1 MRTLQHPAEICFQET
16 RYLFIQVEVCEKFAR
31 LAVPDSQLS
40 GLWQV
45 AVPAEADDV
54 DASWTALGAFHTVFD
69 IKNPCA
75 LDICVYDESMEQ
87 IELD

>member
-1 MRTLQHPAEICFQET
+1 MRTLQHPAESHYHQT
-16 RYLFIQVEVCEKFAR
+16 RHLFVQVEVCEQFAS
-31 LAVPDSQLS
+31 LNVPNSQLS

-54 DASWTALGAFHTVFD
+54 DAGWTALGAFHTVFD
-69 IKNPCA
+69 IKNPNA
-75 LDICVYDESMEQ
+75 FDICVYDESMEQ

>member
-75 LDICVYDESMEQ
+75 FDICVYDESMRP

>member
-54 DASWTALGAFHTVFD
+54 DASLTALGAFHTVFD

-75 LDICVYDESMEQ
+75 LDICVYDESMRP

>member
-1 MRTLQHPAEICFQET
+1 MRTLKHPAEIYYHET
-16 RYLFIQVEVCEKFAR
+16 RHLFIQVEVCEQFAS
-31 LAVPDSQLS
+31 LDVPDSQLS

-54 DASWTALGAFHTVFD
+54 DAGWTALGAFHTVFD

-75 LDICVYDESMEQ
+75 FDICVYDESMEQ

>member
-1 MRTLQHPAEICFQET
+1 M
-16 RYLFIQVEVCEKFAR
+16 
-31 LAVPDSQLS
+31 
-40 GLWQV
+40 

-75 LDICVYDESMEQ
+75 FDICVYDESMRP

>member
-1 MRTLQHPAEICFQET
+1 MKKLQHPAEIYYQET
-16 RYLFIQVEVCEKFAR
+16 RHLFVQVEVCEQFAS
-31 LAVPDSQLS
+31 LDVPDRQLS

-54 DASWTALGAFHTVFD
+54 DAGWTALGAFHTVFD

-75 LDICVYDESMEQ
+75 LDICVYDESMKQ

>member
-16 RYLFIQVEVCEKFAR
+16 RHLFIQVEVCEKFAR

-75 LDICVYDESMEQ
+75 FDICFYDESMRP
-87 IELD
+87 IEMD